1 MDTFDTFLLA
11 PQNFLIK
18 FSSTT
23 SFSDGSLTQVTFHS
37 TTPFLRS
44 SQVAI
49 MAPSLTTLAYQSN
62 ILENYHLIQAIEAY
76 TQLNNSLIVLIYLLI
91 KILYI
96 FIISVERR

>member
-1 MDTFDTFLLA
+1 
-11 PQNFLIK
+11 
-18 FSSTT
+18 
-23 SFSDGSLTQVTFHS
+23 
-37 TTPFLRS
+37 
-44 SQVAI
+44 